1 MIELNIMR
9 ANTPLPGCEIEWAP
23 VNSQFFK
30 DYELNKAIDIAVL
43 VNKMYTLHGINDLFK
58 VRLLSVSEKD
68 FTVSEM
74 SYRRWRLN
82 NGMV

>member
-9 ANTPLPGCEIEWAP
+9 ANTPLPGCKIEWYP

-43 VNKMYTLHGINDLFK
+43 VNKMYTINGINDTFK
-58 VRLLSVSEKD
+58 ARLLSVNEND
-68 FTVSEM
+68 FTVSEIE
-74 SYRRWRLN
+74 LQTLE
-82 NGMV
+82 VE